1 MKTFRMLIHDER
13 DIDRLTS
20 VLYKT
25 PEKIG
30 IQVHSNN
37 HTVIIMDEKTF
48 QCEMQIAVVSKEV
61 YMPVHAIESL
71 KQYVMGYYAGLKQG
85 EVKIKNQFKAM
96 FDIMG

>member
-1 MKTFRMLIHDER
+1 MRMLIHDER

-30 IQVHSNN
+30 IQVHPNN
-37 HTVIIMDEKTF
+37 HTVFIMDDKTH
-48 QCEMQIAVVSKEV
+48 QCEMLIAVVSKEV
-61 YMPVHAIESL
+61 YKLEHVIESL
-71 KQYVMGYYAGLKQG
+71 KAYVMGYRTGLRQG
-85 EVKIKNQFKAM
+85 EEKIKNQFKAM